1 MGIATADGGE
11 GMRKLLSM
19 SGTTKT
25 HSLLNSF
32 FSMSTEHKTTGFLQ
46 GLFVQADLY
55 RSAMLS
61 FFENY
66 DLVLCPVNAL
76 PAAKHRTTMNENAL
90 RAFSYTMAFDLT
102 GWPGA
107 VIRCGTSSEGLP
119 LGVQAVARPWRED

>member
-1 MGIATADGGE
+1 M
-11 GMRKLLSM
+11 
-19 SGTTKT
+19 
-25 HSLLNSF
+25 
-32 FSMSTEHKTTGFLQ
+32 
-46 GLFVQADLY
+46 Y

-76 PAAKHRTTMNENAL
+76 PAAKHGTTMNENAL

-119 LGVQAVARPWRED
+119 LGVQAVARPWREDVALASAQHLETALGGYRRPTLATSA